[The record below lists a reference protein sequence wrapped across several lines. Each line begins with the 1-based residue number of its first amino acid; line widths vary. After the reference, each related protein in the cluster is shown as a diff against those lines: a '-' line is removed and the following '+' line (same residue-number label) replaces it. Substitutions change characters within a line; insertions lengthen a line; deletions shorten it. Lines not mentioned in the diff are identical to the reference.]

1 MNPHSDTLTTGDGRT
16 ALRMERRLA
25 HPPAKVWSAITDPA
39 HLGQWFPSEVTVEL
53 RPGGAMTFAMP
64 GVSDIAMTGTV
75 TDAEEPRLFAFTWG
89 EDHLR
94 WEITPDGDGSLLVL
108 VHTFGDRFGGA
119 SFASGWHLCLTA
131 LSQLLDGDSPHV
143 ERDTGELHE
152 VYLEQFDLGRGV
164 VEDTADGPRVRFE
177 RQLVRSTETVWAA
190 LTSGDEPA
198 VGAPAPH
205 GLHQSAGAGRSR
217 HRGRG
222 PGGARVPLA
231 PGGHGP
237 LGAGPGH
244 RPRPPPRP
252 HPDRPAGLRYWCRAG
267 RVARTDRAARRAAEG
282 GLNSRLPLYRRILTP
297 LWPP

>member
-1 MNPHSDTLTTGDGRT
+1 MNPHSDTLTTAGGRT

-39 HLGQWFPSEVTVEL
+39 LLGQWFPSEVTVEL

-75 TDAEEPRLFAFTWG
+75 TDAEEPRLFAFAWG

-152 VYLEQFDLGRGV
+152 AYLEQFDLGRGV
-164 VEDTADGPRVRFE
+164 VENTADGPRVRFE
-177 RQLVRSTETVWAA
+177 RQLVRSTEAVWAA
-190 LTSGDEPA
+190 LASGNEPA
-198 VGAPAPH
+198 AGAPAPV
-205 GLHQSAGAGRSR
+205 GFTSRQAPAGPVTEVAAPAVLAYRWHPEGTVRWEL
-217 HRGRG
+217 G
-222 PGGARVPLA
+222 PGT
-231 PGGHGP
+231 GHGP
-237 LGAGPGH
+237 RLVLTQTGPRGF
-244 RPRPPPRP
+244 
-252 HPDRPAGLRYWCRAG
+252 D
-267 RVARTDRAARRAAEG
+267 TDAALDAWHERIEQLAAQ
-282 GLNSRLPLYRRILTP
+282 LMAD
-297 LWPP
+297 

>member
-1 MNPHSDTLTTGDGRT
+1 MNPHSDTLTTADGRT

-39 HLGQWFPSEVTVEL
+39 HVGKWFPSEVTVDL
-53 RPGGAMTFAMP
+53 RPGGAMTFHMP
-64 GVSDIAMTGTV
+64 GVSGIAMTGTV
-75 TDAEEPRLFAFTWG
+75 TDAEEPRLFAFSWG

-143 ERDTGELHE
+143 ERDKGDLHE
-152 VYLEQFDLGRGV
+152 AYLEQFDLGRGV

-177 RQLVRSTETVWAA
+177 RQLVRATETVWAA

-198 VGAPAPH
+198 AGTPVPAGFTSRQAPA
-205 GLHQSAGAGRSR
+205 
-217 HRGRG
+217 G
-222 PGGARVPLA
+222 PVTEVAAPTVLA
-231 PGGHGP
+231 YRWHPEGTVRWELGQGTGHGP
-237 LGAGPGH
+237 RLVLTQTGPQGFDADAALEAWH
-244 RPRPPPRP
+244 ERIERL
-252 HPDRPAGLRYWCRAG
+252 AAQLM
-267 RVARTDRAARRAAEG
+267 TD
-282 GLNSRLPLYRRILTP
+282 
-297 LWPP
+297 

>member
-1 MNPHSDTLTTGDGRT
+1 MNPHTDTLTTGDGRT

-152 VYLEQFDLGRGV
+152 AYLEQFDLGRGV

-177 RQLVRSTETVWAA
+177 RQLVRSTETVWAT
-190 LTSGDEPA
+190 LTSGDEPTA
-198 VGAPAPH
+198 GAPAP
-205 GLHQSAGAGRSR
+205 AGFTSRQAPAGPVTEVAAPAVLAYRWHPEGTVR
-217 HRGRG
+217 WELGRG
-222 PGGARVPLA
+222 T
-231 PGGHGP
+231 GHGP
-237 LGAGPGH
+237 
-244 RPRPPPRP
+244 
-252 HPDRPAGLRYWCRAG
+252 
-267 RVARTDRAARRAAEG
+267 
-282 GLNSRLPLYRRILTP
+282 RLILTQTGP
-297 LWPP
+297 QDFDTDAALDAWHERIEQLAAQLMAD